1 MENVLADLAAP
12 LTYIFDPSRRIFW
25 ASILSS
31 LLLASIVVA
40 LQTKKWDPLTQAKAL
55 FNKKYWLTK
64 SSGQDVGLLFLNNGI
79 KVLLII
85 PLFGSHLWATIYV
98 GRFLQSNF
106 GDAPT
111 LIVPGFIVGLVYAL
125 VFLLFE
131 DGSRFF
137 VHRAMHNIPFLWR
150 LHRVHHSAET
160 LTPLTLFRVHPLES
174 IIYFLRGLLVFGLI
188 SGVFIWLFGRELTF
202 FHILGV
208 DALGFIF
215 NLAGA
220 NLRHSH
226 VWLSFGR
233 FEKYFISPAQHQ
245 FHHSKDHGHPNFGT
259 YLAFWDR
266 INGSLK
272 KTSLKPEHLSFGL
285 GTGQHGDSISL
296 APPINQSVGT

>member
-1 MENVLADLAAP
+1 A
-12 LTYIFDPSRRIFW
+12 
-25 ASILSS
+25 
-31 LLLASIVVA
+31 
-40 LQTKKWDPLTQAKAL
+40 
-55 FNKKYWLTK
+55 
-64 SSGQDVGLLFLNNGI
+64 
-79 KVLLII
+79 LLII

-111 LIVPGFIVGLVYAL
+111 LLLPGIIISLLYAL

-137 VHRAMHNIPFLWR
+137 VHRAMHNVPFLWR
-150 LHRVHHSAET
+150 LHRVHHSAEI

-174 IIYFLRGLLVFGLI
+174 IIYFLRGLFVFGLV

-226 VWLSFGR
+226 IWLSFGR
-233 FEKYFISPAQHQ
+233 FENYFISPAQHQ

-272 KTSLKPEHLSFGL
+272 KTSPKPAHLKFGL
-285 GTGQHGDSISL
+285 GNGQYEDSISL
-296 APPINQSVGT
+296 APQINQSVGT

>member
-1 MENVLADLAAP
+1 MEDVLADLAAP
-12 LTYIFDPSRRIFW
+12 LTYVFDPSRRIFW

-31 LLLASIVVA
+31 LVLASVA
-40 LQTKKWDPLTQAKAL
+40 VAVQNKKWDLLTQAKRL
-55 FNKKYWLTK
+55 FSKNYWFTR

-79 KVLLII
+79 KALLII

-98 GRFLQSNF
+98 GRFLQSTF

-111 LIVPGFIVGLVYAL
+111 FLVPGIIISLSYAI

-137 VHRAMHNIPFLWR
+137 VHKAMHRVPFLWR
-150 LHRVHHSAET
+150 LHRVHHSAEV
-160 LTPLTLFRVHPLES
+160 LTPLTLFRVHPIES
-174 IIYFLRGLLVFGLI
+174 VIYFFRGLFVFGLI
-188 SGVFIWLFGRELTF
+188 SGIFIWLFGRELTF

-266 INGSLK
+266 MNGTLK
-272 KTSLKPEHLSFGL
+272 RTSFEPQPLRFGL
-285 GTGQHGDSISL
+285 KNDGREKSIPFVL
-296 APPINQSVGT
+296 QLTNH

>member
-1 MENVLADLAAP
+1 MEIVLADLAAP

-40 LQTKKWDPLTQAKAL
+40 FQTKKWDPLSQAKAL
-55 FNKKYWLTK
+55 FNRKYWLTK

-79 KVLLII
+79 KALLII

-98 GRFLQSNF
+98 GRFLQSTF

-111 LIVPGFIVGLVYAL
+111 LEVPGVIVGLVYAL

-137 VHRAMHNIPFLWR
+137 VHRTMHNVPFLWR
-150 LHRVHHSAET
+150 LHRVHHSAEI

-174 IIYFLRGLLVFGLI
+174 IIYFLRGLLVFGLV
-188 SGVFIWLFGRELTF
+188 SGFFIWLFGRELTF

-208 DALGFIF
+208 DALGFISIWQVQTSVTPIF
-215 NLAGA
+215 GSLLAG
-220 NLRHSH
+220 LR
-226 VWLSFGR
+226 
-233 FEKYFISPAQHQ
+233 IS
-245 FHHSKDHGHPNFGT
+245 
-259 YLAFWDR
+259 L
-266 INGSLK
+266 
-272 KTSLKPEHLSFGL
+272 
-285 GTGQHGDSISL
+285 L
-296 APPINQSVGT
+296 APPNINFIIARIMDTQILVPTSLFGIELMGL

>member
-1 MENVLADLAAP
+1 MGNHLRR
-12 LTYIFDPSRRIFW
+12 TIFAIHLRGRANTRSSRG
-25 ASILSS
+25 
-31 LLLASIVVA
+31 
-40 LQTKKWDPLTQAKAL
+40 
-55 FNKKYWLTK
+55 NC
-64 SSGQDVGLLFLNNGI
+64 
-79 KVLLII
+79 
-85 PLFGSHLWATIYV
+85 
-98 GRFLQSNF
+98 
-106 GDAPT
+106 
-111 LIVPGFIVGLVYAL
+111 
-125 VFLLFE
+125 
-131 DGSRFF
+131 GSRLRPVLFAVRRWKPFF
-137 VHRAMHNIPFLWR
+137 VHRTMHNVPFLWR
-150 LHRVHHSAET
+150 LHRVHHSAEI

-174 IIYFLRGLLVFGLI
+174 IIYFLRGLFVFGLV

-226 VWLSFGR
+226 IWLSFGR
-233 FEKYFISPAQHQ
+233 FENYFISPAQHQ

-272 KTSLKPEHLSFGL
+272 KTSPKPAHLKFGL
-285 GTGQHGDSISL
+285 GNGQYEDSVSL